1 MYKTINSFHILPMTG
16 VIFLQL
22 LRCIRMLKEL
32 NTALWTFLYL
42 SLISSNLHALES
54 VTVQLKWFHQFQ
66 FAGYYAA
73 LEQGYYQDEGLEV
86 TLQERSTQSDP
97 VEDVLE
103 GRADYGITDVGL
115 VLAALQGKPVVLIS
129 QIFQHSPWAVRIL
142 EESDINFYGDNLF
155 TSREEVLKH
164 PQRVERIRRATLKGW
179 RYAIEHPDQIIDL
192 ILKKYN
198 TINQTRAHLEYQ
210 ARETRRMLDHDFVEI
225 GYYDP
230 ERFNRIAKIYELW
243 GLAKNGQLENS
254 FFYKPRPFKLTAEE
268 AEYLQ
273 NLGTLQVPLID
284 FQPPLSFDRAGE
296 PAGYL
301 NELLDYV
308 TTALDLS
315 INRVRGLS
323 FSESIISLSNG
334 DVDLLND
341 YSEGN
346 IPRDGILHTI
356 PVLAIPF
363 VVIGRKD
370 SDPVRSVSDLLGKRI
385 VAVTGFQQTRALQ
398 EKYPDLKLLLVD
410 GIDQAYRALRSDDAD
425 FYIDNATHA
434 GYRLRSGIFS
444 DLGVVG
450 ELPVDDISMLYLHFA
465 AAQKHPLLHSAVE
478 KVLRSMPNQVLR
490 AMRDRWFHQEADNV
504 EPLHLSL
511 QEQEWL
517 ARHPVIRVAL
527 DPAWAPIEYRDD
539 KGVYRGVSV
548 DYLDRLQ
555 NILGIKFQIAKELTW
570 QEAVQKM
577 KNHDVDMF
585 TSVALTAERQ
595 DYLEFT
601 EPYVHLPIRIYARDD
616 VSYIG
621 GLENMSDRSVAIT
634 GGYAIE
640 DWLRRDYPELNL
652 IPVDTPLDA
661 LELVSSGKVDV
672 FVGNMVIASYYL
684 GKAGIQNVRIAGD
697 TDYENSQSMAVR
709 DDWPILANILDKAL
723 DRIPQSERD
732 SIFNT
737 WMSVRFETAFDYR
750 LMWQLISF
758 AGLVILVVLYWNSRL
773 AAEINRRKQVESDL
787 IEHKSLLEERVK
799 ERTAELR
806 EAAAVFANTAEG
818 VAITDLQGMIL
829 NVNEAFTRI
838 TGYSRAEIIG
848 KSPRV
853 LSSGRHP
860 KLYYRSMWNSL
871 VKTGQ
876 WRGEVWNRR
885 RDGSIYPQLLTISS
899 VLDDNQQPHRY
910 VGVFAD
916 ISALKESEE
925 RLTYLAHHDALTGLP
940 NRLLFNERLK
950 HSIKRAARQN
960 SGLALVFIDLDRFK
974 HVNDTIGHKAGDK
987 LLVKLALRLRNT
999 VRSEDTISRISGDE
1013 FIVLLEG
1020 IATSEQATV
1029 AVEKL
1034 MTAFNNHFDLEG
1046 KLVNMTAS
1054 MGISLYPHDGVDG
1067 EALLRNAD
1075 SAMYKAKEDGRN
1087 TYQFYTR
1094 EMTTQMHDY
1103 MFIKNALGTAL
1114 KQGEFHLVYQ
1124 PQVEL
1129 ISGEVVGVE
1138 ALLRWAHPEQGNIS
1152 PARFIPVAEQ
1162 SGLIRDIGEW
1172 VLHSACKQARG
1183 WLDVGCEF
1191 GRIAVNVAG
1200 LQLQGGDY
1208 LERISQALK
1217 EYDLPATSLEL
1228 ELTESYL
1235 IRLADEIIAKLE
1247 GLRTLGVSIAID
1259 DFGTGYS
1266 SLSYLKRLPVNKLKI
1281 DKSFVQD
1288 IPSDKDNMAI
1298 CKSVIA
1304 MGHALNLQ
1312 VIAEGVETPEQAKFL
1327 RDNTCTLAQ
1336 GYLFGKPVLPEELLT
1351 QFLKSL

>member
-1 MYKTINSFHILPMTG
+1 MMG

-22 LRCIRMLKEL
+22 WRYIGMSKEL
-32 NTALWTFLYL
+32 VTALCWFLCL
-42 SLISSNLHALES
+42 SLMNGNLYALEPL
-54 VTVQLKWFHQFQ
+54 TIQLKWFHQFQ

-73 LEQGYYQDEGLEV
+73 LDLGYYQDEGLEV
-86 TLQERSTQSDP
+86 ILRERSVQSDP
-97 VEDVLE
+97 VTDVLE
-103 GRADYGITDVGL
+103 GRAEYGITDIGL

-129 QIFQHSPWAVRIL
+129 QIFQHSPWALRTL

-164 PQRVERIRRATLKGW
+164 PQRVERVRRATLKGW

-198 TINQTRAHLEYQ
+198 TTNQTRAHLEYQ
-210 ARETRRMLDHDFVEI
+210 ARETRRMLDQDFVEI
-225 GYYDP
+225 GYFDP
-230 ERFNRIAKIYELW
+230 EGFNKIAKIYEQW
-243 GLAKNGQLENS
+243 GLAKSGQLEGG
-254 FFYKPRPFKLTAEE
+254 FFYQPRPFKLTAEE
-268 AEYLQ
+268 LKYLQ
-273 NLGTLQVPLID
+273 SLGTLQVPLID
-284 FQPPLSFDRAGE
+284 FQPPLSFDHAGE

-308 TTALDLS
+308 VTALDLS
-315 INRVRGLS
+315 ITRVRGLS
-323 FSESIISLSNG
+323 FSESINSLSHG
-334 DVDLLND
+334 ETDLLND
-341 YSEGN
+341 YSEGKR
-346 IPRDGILHTI
+346 PREGILQTT
-356 PVLAIPF
+356 PVLAVPF
-363 VVIGRKD
+363 VAIGRKD
-370 SDPVRSVSDLLGKRI
+370 SDPVRSISDLLGKRI

-410 GIDQAYRALRSDDAD
+410 GIDKAYRALRSFDAD
-425 FYIDNATHA
+425 LYIDNASHA
-434 GYRLRSGIFS
+434 GYRLRSGMIS
-444 DLGVVG
+444 DLSIVG
-450 ELPVDDISMLYLHFA
+450 ELPADDIGMLYLYFA
-465 AAQKHPLLHSAVE
+465 VAQKHPLLHSAVE
-478 KVLRSMPNQVLR
+478 KVLKSVPNQVLR
-490 AMRDRWFHQEADNV
+490 DMRDRWLHHEADYA
-504 EPLHLSL
+504 EPLYLSL

-527 DPAWAPIEYRDD
+527 DPSWAPIEYRDD

-555 NILGIKFQIAKELTW
+555 NILGIKFQIAKGLTW

-621 GLENMSDRSVAIT
+621 GLENLSGQRVAIT
-634 GGYAIE
+634 DGYAIE

-652 IPVDTPLDA
+652 ISVDTPLDG
-661 LELVSSGKVDV
+661 LELVSSGKVGA

-684 GKAGIQNVRIAGD
+684 GKSGIQNVRIAGD

-709 DDWPILANILDKAL
+709 DDWPMLANILEKAL
-723 DRIPQSERD
+723 DNISKLERD
-732 SIFNT
+732 TIFNS
-737 WMSVRFETAFDYR
+737 WMSIRFETAFDYR
-750 LMWQLISF
+750 LMWQLIIF

-773 AAEINRRKQVESDL
+773 TAEIHRRKQIESDL

-818 VAITDLQGMIL
+818 VAITDPQGMIL

-838 TGYSRAEIIG
+838 TGYSRAEVIG
-848 KSPRV
+848 QSPRL

-860 KLYYRSMWNSL
+860 KHYYQSMWKSL
-871 VKTGQ
+871 IKTGQ
-876 WRGEVWNRR
+876 WRGEIWNRR
-885 RDGSIYPQLLTISS
+885 RDGTIYPQLLTISS
-899 VLDDNQQPHRY
+899 VLDENHQPHRY

-925 RLTYLAHHDALTGLP
+925 RLTYLAHHDVLTGLP
-940 NRLLFNERLK
+940 NRLLFNERLG
-950 HSIKRAARQN
+950 HSIKRAVLHN
-960 SGLALVFIDLDRFK
+960 SGLALVFVDLDRFK
-974 HVNDTIGHKAGDK
+974 HVNDSIGHNAGDK
-987 LLVKLALRLRNT
+987 LLVKLASRLRTT
-999 VRSEDTISRISGDE
+999 VRAEDTISRISGDE
-1013 FIVLLEG
+1013 FIVLLEDVV
-1020 IATSEQATV
+1020 TSEQAIV

-1034 MTAFNNHFDLEG
+1034 MTAFDNPFDLEG
-1046 KLVNMTAS
+1046 KLMNMTAS
-1054 MGISLYPHDGVDG
+1054 MGISLLPRDAIDG
-1067 EALLRNAD
+1067 ETLLRNAD

-1094 EMTTQMHDY
+1094 EMTTQMYDY

-1124 PQVEL
+1124 PQIEL

-1138 ALLRWAHPEQGNIS
+1138 ALLRWTHPEHGNIS
-1152 PARFIPVAEQ
+1152 PGRFIPVAEQ
-1162 SGLIRDIGEW
+1162 SGLIRDIGQW
-1172 VLHSACKQARG
+1172 VLNSACQQARA

-1191 GRIAVNVAG
+1191 GRLAVNVAG

-1208 LERISQALK
+1208 LERISQVLK

-1235 IRLADEIIAKLE
+1235 VRLADEIISQLD
-1247 GLRTLGVSIAID
+1247 GLRSLGVSIAID

-1288 IPSDKDNMAI
+1288 IPLDKDNMAI

-1312 VIAEGVETPEQAKFL
+1312 VIAEGVETLEQAKFL
-1327 RDNTCTLAQ
+1327 GDNTCTLAQ
-1336 GYLFGKPVLPEELLT
+1336 GYLFGKPVLPQELLT
-1351 QFLKSL
+1351 RLMKRP